1 MTRGLGIVSLVVSL
15 VISLM
20 LFSSQ
25 LTRGGSK
32 PASPRENPIVQQ
44 ASSVAAEAAAMQ
56 AEHELAA
63 YQADRGTFVGAT
75 VTGIAGVTVLHAEPT
90 TFCLQIASNGG
101 LLFDPGPRRTPPGQR
116 CLKGT
121 TALPLAPGSIA
132 SSRERSAPRAKSPA
146 DRHGPP

>member
-25 LTRGGSK
+25 LTPGGSK
-32 PASPRENPIVQQ
+32 PASPKENPIVQQ
-44 ASSVAAEAAAMQ
+44 ASSVAAEAAAVQ

-75 VTGIAGVTVLHAEPT
+75 VTDIAGVTVLHAEPT
-90 TFCLQIASNGG
+90 TFCLQIASGG
-101 LLFDPGPRRTPPGQR
+101 GVLYDAGPGGTPSPQR
-116 CLKGT
+116 C
-121 TALPLAPGSIA
+121 
-132 SSRERSAPRAKSPA
+132 
-146 DRHGPP
+146 

>member
-32 PASPRENPIVQQ
+32 PASPKENPIVQQ
-44 ASSVAAEAAAMQ
+44 AGSVATETAAMQ

-75 VTGIAGVTVLHAEPT
+75 VTDVPGVTVLHAEPT
-90 TFCLQIASNGG
+90 TFGLQIASGG
-101 LLFDPGPRRTPPGQR
+101 GVVYAAGPGGTPTRQR
-116 CLKGT
+116 G
-121 TALPLAPGSIA
+121 
-132 SSRERSAPRAKSPA
+132 
-146 DRHGPP
+146 

>member
-32 PASPRENPIVQQ
+32 PASPKENPIVQQ
-44 ASSVAAEAAAMQ
+44 AGSVAAEAAAMQ

-75 VTGIAGVTVLHAEPT
+75 VTDIAGVTVLHAEPT
-90 TFCLQIASNGG
+90 TFCLQIASGEASSTT
-101 LLFDPGPRRTPPGQR
+101 PGPAAHRPRGAANNTVLEGNDRGSPCQPG
-116 CLKGT
+116 
-121 TALPLAPGSIA
+121 
-132 SSRERSAPRAKSPA
+132 
-146 DRHGPP
+146 